1 MPNPTPPDPVHRT
14 LAALLELM
22 SEYAWHT
29 SQPHERP
36 RVAAAIAACLDRL
49 AVDEGTPAWLSGL
62 AADLADHWQPI
73 AGHCRSHAR
82 AAARASILALV
93 RAALLDEGAGHAH

>member
-14 LAALLELM
+14 IAALLELM

-36 RVAAAIAACLDRL
+36 RVAAAISACLDRL
-49 AVDEGTPAWLSGL
+49 AADDAAPEWLQTL
-62 AADLADHWQPI
+62 AADLADQWQPV
-73 AGHCRSHAR
+73 AAHCRSHAR
-82 AAARASILALV
+82 ATARRSILALV
-93 RAALLDEGAGHAH
+93 RASMHDGEAGHAH